1 MEKAAEIEVAKETFD
16 FLEAKAWIKVSQE
29 SATYICISEFV
40 KICSVS
46 AFTKHCKPTR
56 PVEVQLPAKEYFLPP
71 LTHFMLLQGFVPHHI
86 WSRNSSKSKT
96 HDKKKDL

>member
-29 SATYICISEFV
+29 SAAYMYIYISEFV

-46 AFTKHCKPTR
+46 VFTKHCKPTR
-56 PVEVQLPAKEYFLPP
+56 PAEVQLPAKEYF
-71 LTHFMLLQGFVPHHI
+71 
-86 WSRNSSKSKT
+86 
-96 HDKKKDL
+96 